1 MTTEKHTHQRNHLFS
16 SLAILMEGGC
26 AEEIGLEKMTT
37 VAKNHI
43 ERAAEMAR
51 RMV

>member
-1 MTTEKHTHQRNHLFS
+1 
-16 SLAILMEGGC
+16 MEGGC
-26 AEEIGLEKMTT
+26 AEEISLEEMTT

-43 ERAAEMAR
+43 KRAAEMAR